1 MHCLILKSK
10 TKQIEAKQNISQNN
24 TFISMTKIEH
34 NYENGFNGDSMMSE
48 ENLKKLLENENK
60 MTMDENE
67 KYKKFL
73 QYMEKNYDN

>member
-1 MHCLILKSK
+1 
-10 TKQIEAKQNISQNN
+10 
-24 TFISMTKIEH
+24 MTKIEH